1 MELAGY
7 MVSAVGVLLFVIGCG
22 YWIWFCSG
30 RNYVR
35 AVRRKS
41 PWDFLGN
48 LTVVGLLVFAAGRAL
63 AAIASRVGP

>member
-30 RNYVR
+30 RNYVK
-35 AVRRKS
+35 ASGTENK
-41 PWDFLGN
+41 WDFSGTL
-48 LTVVGLLVFAAGRAL
+48 
-63 AAIASRVGP
+63 I